1 MKRLSNS
8 VLRNSSQLVRSTTTM
23 EKAYQASILE
33 LFLLGMLVFGKV
45 FTYWQS
51 AFNMGYWEFVL
62 AAFLVSLTYLCFVG
76 SIAEMTSILPFSGGS
91 YGYVRCV
98 LGPLIGYMIGF
109 FEAMEYVMFV
119 ATSLGAVG
127 RVISAITGTARNAE
141 PIYWLF
147 FYTICLPLHILGGS
161 AFWKVGAVLAVWI
174 VILLL
179 VYLLG
184 NAGGAVLKKDHT
196 GDSSLDPE
204 ATIFLRFFPTAGWCY
219 KGIEVMTLT
228 CDNIRNPGYIVPRTM
243 MATIVAMVILF
254 ISIVLITGS
263 IHPGAFELM
272 IQKFPLDPGLM
283 HAFHVDEQAAA
294 FIAAPTMIGTTFC
307 FIYAAAHQLYAM
319 ACS

>member
-1 MKRLSNS
+1 
-8 VLRNSSQLVRSTTTM
+8 
-23 EKAYQASILE
+23 
-33 LFLLGMLVFGKV
+33 
-45 FTYWQS
+45 
-51 AFNMGYWEFVL
+51 
-62 AAFLVSLTYLCFVG
+62 
-76 SIAEMTSILPFSGGS
+76 MTSILPFSGGS

-119 ATSLGAVG
+119 ATSLDAVG

-161 AFWKVGAVLAVWI
+161 AFWKVGAVLGVWI
-174 VILLL
+174 VILVL

-196 GDSSLDPE
+196 GDTQIDSD
-204 ATIFLRFFPTAGWCY
+204 ATTFLRFFPTAGWCY

-228 CDNIRNPGYIVPRTM
+228 CDNIRNPG
-243 MATIVAMVILF
+243 
-254 ISIVLITGS
+254 
-263 IHPGAFELM
+263 IHPGAFDLINE
-272 IQKFPLDPGLM
+272 KFPLDPGLM
-283 HAFHVDEQAAA
+283 HAFHVDEQTAA

-319 ACS
+319 ACSGLFSPMLKEVYGRNRTPWVAILLVAFVGYVIQGIIKVGVKVLMEREVEQLNMNAQNVLFDWR